1 MILRAKIDSPEDLG
15 RMLQQGRLLAG
26 QSQRD
31 LAAQLGVTQR
41 YIWELENGKPSL
53 LMTRLFQAL
62 RATGV
67 HLEAELDDKRETE
80 Q

>member
-1 MILRAKIDSPEDLG
+1 
-15 RMLQQGRLLAG
+15 
-26 QSQRD
+26 
-31 LAAQLGVTQR
+31 
-41 YIWELENGKPSL
+41 
-53 LMTRLFQAL
+53 MTRLFQTL